1 MELEKVQNE
10 TAFATWKFCYGK
22 LKDNMLQG
30 TLHGEG
36 MARREREG
44 KGSCRVSQG
53 NTRGHMLNLLMA
65 SFM

>member
-1 MELEKVQNE
+1 MKQHLQHGNSVM
-10 TAFATWKFCYGK
+10 AK

-30 TLHGEG
+30 TLQAVGEG
-36 MARREREG
+36 RERVEG
-44 KGSCRVSQG
+44 EKRGSPG